1 MNIKTLLLFIVTTFF
16 SLVSI
21 ADEGLWLPILLQQLN
36 EPDMKSMGLRLTAD
50 DIYSINNSSLKDA
63 VCLFGGG
70 CTAEVVSDKGL
81 ILTNHH
87 CGYSTIQSHSS
98 QQNNYLNNGFWAND
112 FKDELSNPGLSVTFI
127 VSMEDV
133 TDKVLYGVSAGISE
147 EQRNNIIKLNSEK
160 IEKEAIK
167 NTHYKAKVKSFY
179 YGNEFYLFITEV
191 FTDIR
196 LVGAPPDAIG
206 RFGGDTDNWE
216 WPRHTG
222 DFCVF
227 RIYADTNNNPAD
239 YSLKNV
245 PYKSKKSL
253 TISLKGEKK
262 DDFTMVYGF
271 PGTTEEYL
279 TSYAVNLTANIEDP
293 ARVAIRAAK
302 LKIMDAAMK
311 TDPVVNLQY
320 ASKYVNIANYWKK
333 WAGEMTGLKR
343 MTAVEQKKK
352 LEANFNNWVNADN
365 ARKAKYGNLISAFEK
380 VYSVYSPFALAY
392 DYFSEAGVGIEI
404 IKNAWGYNNL
414 ITKSRDTSV
423 KTEDITKLVEQMK
436 NGSVGFFKNYDQSTD
451 KKILIALL
459 EIYQKADLE
468 FKPEIFTAEIKEK
481 YNGDVSK
488 CADYLYKN
496 SSFVSLDK
504 VQKLLSDFRRDK
516 LKKFINDPMYIA
528 AAALYTNFYKN
539 ILPAYNA
546 CNDKF
551 DSMYRIYINGLREME
566 TNKKFYPD
574 ANLSLRVAY
583 GKVEGYKP
591 RDAVDYNYYT
601 TMAGIM
607 EKEDTTIADYKVPA
621 KLKELYKNKDFGR
634 YAADDKTMHV
644 AFIASNHTSGGNSGS
659 PVLNGEGQLI
669 GINFDRV
676 WEGTMSD
683 IMFDPDHCR
692 NISLDIRYALFIIDK
707 FAGAKHLINEMKIVE

>member
-1 MNIKTLLLFIVTTFF
+1 
-16 SLVSI
+16 
-21 ADEGLWLPILLQQLN
+21 
-36 EPDMKSMGLRLTAD
+36 
-50 DIYSINNSSLKDA
+50 
-63 VCLFGGG
+63 
-70 CTAEVVSDKGL
+70 
-81 ILTNHH
+81 
-87 CGYSTIQSHSS
+87 
-98 QQNNYLNNGFWAND
+98 
-112 FKDELSNPGLSVTFI
+112 
-127 VSMEDV
+127 MEDV